1 MDKDK
6 TRRKK
11 EEKKR
16 EKRGKKLEKVWQR
29 KAPDAK
35 SLLTSLSVMWKTEKP
50 KSNSK

>member
-1 MDKDK
+1 MK
-6 TRRKK
+6 
-11 EEKKR
+11 
-16 EKRGKKLEKVWQR
+16 KRGKKPKKVRQR